1 MKVSNPFPVKVGVI
15 GCGNI
20 SGIYL
25 KNAQTFAETEV
36 VACADLVP
44 ERAITKAVEFGVP
57 QASTV
62 DDVLADPK
70 IEIIL
75 NLTVPKTHVGI
86 SLAALRAGKS
96 VYSEKPLAV
105 TREDGQRIL
114 AAARER
120 NLRVGCAPDTFLGA
134 GLQTA
139 RQLIDAG
146 AIGQPVAATAFMVCH
161 GHEGWHPD
169 PEFYY
174 QTGGGPM
181 LDMGPYYLT
190 ALVHLLGPVRRVC
203 GATRISFPEHTITSA
218 PKKGKSIKVEVP
230 THVTGLLDF
239 ASGAIGTIIT
249 SFDVWHAN
257 LPLIEIHGA
266 TGSLSVPDPNGFGG
280 PVRIR
285 RAGDAQWADVPLAF
299 NYAENSRGLGLADLA
314 HALRTGRPHRA
325 SGDLALHVLDVMQ
338 AIHESSQGGAHIN
351 VTTTCARPAPLP
363 TGLAPGRLDD

>member
-1 MKVSNPFPVKVGVI
+1 VSNRFPVKIGVI

-25 KNAQTFAETEV
+25 QTAQRFLEIEV
-36 VACADLVP
+36 AACADLVP
-44 ERAITKAVEFGVP
+44 ERAITKAVEYGVP
-57 QASTV
+57 QACTV

-105 TREDGQRIL
+105 TREDGERIL
-114 AAARER
+114 ATAREY

-146 AIGQPVAATAFMVCH
+146 AIGEPVAATAFMVCH
-161 GHEGWHPD
+161 GHEGWHPH

-174 QTGGGPM
+174 QVGAGPM

-190 ALVHLLGPVRRVC
+190 ALIHLLGPIRRVC
-203 GATRISFPEHTITSA
+203 GATRVSFPERTITSE
-218 PKKGKSIKVEVP
+218 PKKGKQIKVDVP

-239 ASGAIGTIIT
+239 ASGAVGTIIT
-249 SFDVWHAN
+249 RFDVWHAN

-285 RAGDAQWADVPLAF
+285 RAGEDQWSDIPLAF
-299 NYAENSRGLGLADLA
+299 DYPENSRGLGVADLA

-325 SGDLALHVLDVMQ
+325 CGELAQHVLDVMH
-338 AIHESSQGGAHIN
+338 AIHESSDTGAHIN
-351 VTTTCARPAPLP
+351 VTTTCARPAPFP
-363 TGLAPGRLDD
+363 TGLAPGCLDD

>member
-1 MKVSNPFPVKVGVI
+1 MSNSFPIKVGVI

-25 KNAQTFAETEV
+25 KNAKTFAETEV
-36 VACADLVP
+36 TACADLVP
-44 ERAITKAVEFGVP
+44 ERAITRAVEFGVP

-105 TREDGQRIL
+105 TRADGQRIL

-146 AIGQPVAATAFMVCH
+146 AIGEPVAATAFMVCH

-203 GATRISFPEHTITSA
+203 GATRISFPERTITSA

-249 SFDVWHAN
+249 SFDIWHAN

-351 VTTTCARPAPLP
+351 VTTTCARPASLP